1 MNHVFTY
8 PLITGTA
15 PPSGHTC
22 FVHSILRLMILVVN
36 VGVGDGQKG
45 IEDRKNHDGTML
57 LWIIGVIPEMLPL
70 ALASFCIL
78 P

>member
-1 MNHVFTY
+1 
-8 PLITGTA
+8 
-15 PPSGHTC
+15 
-22 FVHSILRLMILVVN
+22 MILVVN

>member
-1 MNHVFTY
+1 MDKRESKTE
-8 PLITGTA
+8 
-15 PPSGHTC
+15 
-22 FVHSILRLMILVVN
+22 
-36 VGVGDGQKG
+36 K
-45 IEDRKNHDGTML
+45 KHDGTML